1 MRSSV
6 CGKRSRFSRLRAC
19 RDSEESVAPHAVQG
33 VSRIIERD
41 TVAPCRPLRTRPWC
55 SSFAIV
61 RSSLQSSSGTRLGIA
76 LPEYTEVRTDS
87 AELTQVAPT
96 EYHADLVILL
106 VDGKPV
112 LGIIVEVQLQAD
124 PDKPFSWPV
133 YAATLRARLRCPACV
148 LVVTPSASVAR
159 WARAPIET
167 GPGAHFEALVVGPDA
182 VPAVRDVD
190 SARREPELAVLSAMA
205 HGGDSDAN
213 RAAEIALAALMAC
226 LDLDTERA
234 AFYADVVRTALGDAA
249 RAALET
255 LMQSP
260 ERREFQSEFARK
272 YVAVGRAEGEAKGEA
287 RALLAVLEAR
297 GLAVSTETRDH
308 IVGCTD
314 IAVLENWI
322 RRAVTVA
329 SVEDLF
335 TDSK

>member
-1 MRSSV
+1 LHEALVQLFRD
-6 CGKRSRFSRLRAC
+6 RPELAPELLRDAL
-19 RDSEESVAPHAVQG
+19 G
-33 VSRIIERD
+33 V
-41 TVAPCRPLRTRPWC
+41 
-55 SSFAIV
+55 
-61 RSSLQSSSGTRLGIA
+61 A

-112 LGIIVEVQLQAD
+112 LGIVVEVQLQTD

-148 LVVTPSASVAR
+148 LVVTPSANVAR

-167 GPGAHFEALVVGPDA
+167 GPGARFEPLVVGPDA
-182 VPAVRDVD
+182 VPAVRDID
-190 SARREPELAVLSAMA
+190 AARREPELAVLSAMA
-205 HGGDSDAN
+205 HGGDQDTQGV
-213 RAAEIALAALMAC
+213 AEIALAALVAC

-234 AFYADVVRTALGDAA
+234 AFYADVVRAALGEAA

-272 YVAVGRAEGEAKGEA
+272 YVAVGRAEGEAKGRAEGEA
-287 RALLAVLEAR
+287 RAILAVLEAR
-297 GLAVSTETRDH
+297 ALTVSAEQRDR
-308 IVGCTD
+308 ITACTD
-314 IAVLENWI
+314 LGILEGWI

-335 TDSK
+335 REST